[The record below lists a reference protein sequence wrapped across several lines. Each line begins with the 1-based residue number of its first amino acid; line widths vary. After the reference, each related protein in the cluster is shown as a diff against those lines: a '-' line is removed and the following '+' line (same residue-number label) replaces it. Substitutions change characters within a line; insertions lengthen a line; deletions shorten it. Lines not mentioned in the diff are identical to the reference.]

1 MNTGM
6 KAKPVKDSMPMNRNI
21 LYVIVAVVGIAIG
34 ILGYQLYLNHQK
46 PSGIEIKL
54 DDNGISIQ
62 KQ

>member
-1 MNTGM
+1 
-6 KAKPVKDSMPMNRNI
+6 MNRNI
-21 LYVIVAVVGIAIG
+21 LYVIVAAAGVVVG

-46 PSGIEIKL
+46 PGGVEIKL